1 MPKGQTNPLVGFE
14 SVDRLAAVAA
24 LAKKVARTVANVE
37 PDIANQALEA
47 AKRYSSL
54 VPLQA
59 GQAVGPEMGPDKMAA
74 EAK

>member
-47 AKRYSSL
+47 AKRYTA
-54 VPLQA
+54 PICT
-59 GQAVGPEMGPDKMAA
+59 GPEKAPDSA
-74 EAK
+74 E